1 MESLVQPR
9 DIYAAL
15 ITLGVAILIG
25 WLDAANAWSGPS
37 YWLPPVGFLI
47 ALFSGVAFLVLLL
60 AGVLFAGYDAIRAR
74 LMEDVPDYEIIPFFS
89 KPVLY
94 SFRALVA
101 LTGISSVV
109 WLVVLWIDVKVLE
122 EAVFFGPIL
131 GTAGLVLLV
140 VLRLVWVPVAQLLRV
155 KVGLT

>member
-1 MESLVQPR
+1 M
-9 DIYAAL
+9 
-15 ITLGVAILIG
+15 
-25 WLDAANAWSGPS
+25 
-37 YWLPPVGFLI
+37 
-47 ALFSGVAFLVLLL
+47 
-60 AGVLFAGYDAIRAR
+60 
-74 LMEDVPDYEIIPFFS
+74 
-89 KPVLY
+89 
-94 SFRALVA
+94 A